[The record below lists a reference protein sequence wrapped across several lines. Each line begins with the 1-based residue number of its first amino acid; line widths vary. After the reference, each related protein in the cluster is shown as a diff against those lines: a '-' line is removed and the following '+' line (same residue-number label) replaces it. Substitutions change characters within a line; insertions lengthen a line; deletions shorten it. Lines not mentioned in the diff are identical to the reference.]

1 MDPVNRVAATAHRIA
16 ATTTSPRTEVTDGVE
31 TRAMAAT
38 PPATRVEVVGTTVIA
53 GRTTAMAR
61 APTMTVDKATA
72 TGGVDA
78 RTARGMVTLRTGT
91 HRPATPGATV
101 GMTLVTTIGTV
112 EADGM
117 KVPAMGVP
125 QTPTALIDP
134 VTPAVVMIMI
144 AGMIATV
151 VVAAMTAPATVV
163 VIVLLRTAMTAPGTL
178 VDMAQVAIAR
188 TTAAATDPLAAMDPL
203 TRMTTMSTS
212 PAPEVVS

>member
-151 VVAAMTAPATVV
+151 VV
-163 VIVLLRTAMTAPGTL
+163 IVLLRTAMTAPGTL